1 MKVKKQRIIFG
12 YIVLELVLLN
22 LATLAAVYI
31 KSLVWPEER
40 LEQFL
45 SEDYLP
51 LSLIYNI
58 SWVIIVLLNGNQDHF
73 VFDSFGKRLRDLIT
87 SSFILL
93 GMSSTVILL

>member
-58 SWVIIVLLNGNQDHF
+58 SWVIIVLLNG
-73 VFDSFGKRLRDLIT
+73 
-87 SSFILL
+87 
-93 GMSSTVILL
+93 